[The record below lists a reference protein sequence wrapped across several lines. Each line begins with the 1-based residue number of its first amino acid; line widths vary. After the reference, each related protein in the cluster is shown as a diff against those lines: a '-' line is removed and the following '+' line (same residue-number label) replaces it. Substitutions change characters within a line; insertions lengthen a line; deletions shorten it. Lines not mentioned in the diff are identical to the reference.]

1 MEPLDLETGKLSL
14 SAKSLLLL
22 AAGVCTTGF
31 AVYKVVQQEVEAEA
45 SVHRQQMQAYH
56 DQIVAITETIKDS
69 RDDAVRHSN
78 AIEGLKVQ
86 MAADREAIRTQ
97 LARQRRRSDAIVC
110 EAEVCGGSLVGGKH
124 AEDADRTG
132 NRRGAG
138 EHTVRAHR
146 DPVPA
151 RCRHAAHRCDDRL
164 AAGHRLD

>member
-97 LARQRRRSDAIVC
+97 LAAHREVQSAETAALREYMTLQLESLRRDIATN
-110 EAEVCGGSLVGGKH
+110 GGDIR
-124 AEDADRTG
+124 E
-132 NRRGAG
+132 
-138 EHTVRAHR
+138 VRAQ
-146 DPVPA
+146 VAAQA
-151 RCRHAAHRCDDRL
+151 R
-164 AAGHRLD
+164 AGHEDGKE